1 MAFVAFSGPQ
11 IRGLAAAVPGKRIV
25 NLDYTENFSQ
35 EIAAGIVEKT
45 GIFERR
51 FADPNTCAS
60 DLCLAAAQRLIQDT
74 DLDTGTVDLLVFLS
88 QTPDYR
94 MPATSLLLQ
103 AKLGLSSRCMAFDVN
118 LGCSGYVYGLS
129 LVFSLLQTGGIRN
142 ALFLVGETRSRVYHP
157 KDRRVAFLFGD
168 AGSATWVGTG
178 NSGDKSYFN
187 LQSDGT
193 RADLI
198 RINGGGYRNPS
209 SSETLREKVVDM
221 HGNISTDEHGSMDGA
236 EVFNFLIREIPP
248 HFRDTLRYAGVGLG
262 DIDFFLFH
270 QANKFMNDY
279 LAKKLKLDGQKLPCS
294 LDKFGNTSSVSIP
307 LTWVSELGDRARAAD
322 RLMLSGF
329 GVGMSWASAILSPGF
344 CHVSKL
350 VEI

>member
-1 MAFVAFSGPQ
+1 MAFITFTGPQ
-11 IRGLAAAVPGKRIV
+11 LLGVAAAVPKNRIV
-25 NLDYTENFSQ
+25 NTDYTANFSP
-35 EIAAGIVEKT
+35 ETAAGIVEKT
-45 GIFERR
+45 GIIERR
-51 FADPNTCAS
+51 FADTETCAS
-60 DLCLAAAQRLIQDT
+60 DLCIAAAQRLIQDT
-74 DLDTGTVDLLVFLS
+74 GLDTDEVDLLVFLS

-94 MPATSLLLQ
+94 MPATSLILQ

-129 LVFSLLQTGGIRN
+129 IVFSLLQTGGIRN
-142 ALFLVGETRSRVYHP
+142 ALLLVGETRSRVYHP

-168 AGSATWVGTG
+168 AGSATLIGGG
-178 NSGDKSYFN
+178 NREKSFFN

-198 RINGGGYRNPS
+198 HIKGGGYRYPS
-209 SSETLREKVVDM
+209 SVETIREKVVDA
-221 HGNISTDEHGSMDGA
+221 HGNITTEEHGSMDGA

-248 HFRDTLRYAGVGLG
+248 HFRDTMQYAGVRSE
-262 DIDFFLFH
+262 DIAFFLFH

-279 LAKKLKLDGQKLPCS
+279 LAKKLKLDSQKLPCS

-307 LTWVSELGDRARAAD
+307 LTWVSELGDQTAAAD

-329 GVGMSWASAILSPGF
+329 GVGMSWASAILSPGR
-344 CHVSKL
+344 CQVSQL